1 MSEKHVVVAPC
12 SGIGKTYGTVGR
24 EAAYE
29 LAEELRP
36 RCVEVVAL
44 SLLVLGDE
52 QTREQV
58 QSAPVITIDGCK
70 LACAS
75 KMVAESGGQVAYEAN
90 VLDTFRRHRHLKPKG
105 IAELND
111 EGQELARQMA
121 LELAEAAD
129 QILDRRPQTTGNQ
142 KSSKNKPLGQEE
154 R

>member
-1 MSEKHVVVAPC
+1 MSESKYVVVVPC

-24 EAAYE
+24 EAAYT
-29 LAEELRP
+29 LAEDLRP
-36 RCVEVVAL
+36 ACAEVVAL

-52 QTREQV
+52 NTGRRV
-58 QSAPVITIDGCK
+58 QAAPAITVDGCK

-105 IAELND
+105 IAELNP

-121 LELAEAAD
+121 EELAAVAD
-129 QILDRRPQTTGNQ
+129 KII
-142 KSSKNKPLGQEE
+142 GQEE
-154 R
+154 V

>member
-1 MSEKHVVVAPC
+1 MSQANHVVIVPC

-36 RCVEVVAL
+36 GCAEVVAL
-44 SLLVLGDE
+44 SLLVLGDADT
-52 QTREQV
+52 QARV
-58 QSAPVITIDGCK
+58 QAAPAITIDGCK

-105 IAELND
+105 IAELNE
-111 EGQELARQMA
+111 EGQELARKMA
-121 LELAEAAD
+121 EELAAATD
-129 QILDRRPQTTGNQ
+129 KIVAG
-142 KSSKNKPLGQEE
+142 EE
-154 R
+154 V